1 MCTYQTEHLDVRASA
16 KTPTGWTSMTNA
28 IVYFDHPVHFAAGHA
43 LMIDFL
49 NPTLGPSARAALE
62 MDPASARALAEAILK
77 SLDSVPEPLLS
88 DLVS

>member
-1 MCTYQTEHLDVRASA
+1 VCTYQTEHLDVSASA
-16 KTPTGWTSMTNA
+16 KTAAGWASMTKA
-28 IVYFDHPVHFAAGHA
+28 IVYFDHPVHFGAGHA

-49 NPTLGPSARAALE
+49 NPSLGASARAALE

-77 SLDSVPEPLLS
+77 SLDSVPDALLS